1 MATVLYVFPHPDDE
15 SFGPAP
21 AIAKQQRE
29 GHAVHLL
36 TLTEGGATR
45 QRHRLGLSVEEM
57 GEVRR
62 QEMDCVAEVLGLAG
76 LTVLDFPDGGFK
88 YLDPREIERA
98 VEERVRAVRPDVLV
112 TYAVHGISGHP
123 DHLVGHAVVTRLFCR
138 LRDEWPEAPRRLA
151 FFTLVDWPDDGERPI
166 PLRRS
171 KPEEIG
177 VLEAFTEADLARGH
191 AALGCYETYRET
203 IEQHRPLEQVDRG
216 VPFELFGE
224 TFDEPLGSLF
234 ERLPAR

>member
-1 MATVLYVFPHPDDE
+1 MTVLYVFPHPDDE

-21 AIAKQQRE
+21 ALARQQRE

-36 TLTEGGATR
+36 TLTRGGATR
-45 QRHRLGLSVEEM
+45 QRHRLGLSVEAM

-62 QEMDCVAEVLGLAG
+62 REMEGVAEVLALAS
-76 LTVLDFPDGGFK
+76 LTVLDFPDGGLK
-88 YLDPREIERA
+88 HLDPRQIERA

-123 DHLVGHAVVTRLFCR
+123 DHLVAHAVVKHLFCR
-138 LRDEWPEAPRRLA
+138 LRDEGPEAPRRLA
-151 FFTLVDWPDDGERPI
+151 LFTLADWPDDGERPV

-177 VLEAFTEADLARGH
+177 VLETFSEADLARGH
-191 AALGCYETYRET
+191 AALACYETYRET
-203 IEQHRPLEQVDRG
+203 IEEHRPLEQVARG

-224 TFDEPLGSLF
+224 TPEEPLASLF
-234 ERLPAR
+234 ENLPGPS